1 MESPLYAGS
10 KLDQRIAGTNF
21 NVMEGYGP
29 RKILESSSSS
39 VTLASNLNYMDKMA
53 SSMNSS
59 STMEDTTPSDSGVQ
73 MLDSEA
79 SELMVESITS
89 QTGFEFDETNKM
101 GEGQPERAAGGVG
114 GGVKEHL
121 IVIPAEET
129 TVMDSNSN
137 VTGVTAITPNTTTTT
152 ALVEEAMTISQCS
165 TFDTTENIVYRRK
178 VRKAPSAPKAPKKRV
193 SFHED
198 ILKNTRTDN
207 IHIEHGFITYKAGG
221 QRRMAPMVGQ
231 AGRYSWCSEGDRQR
245 PSELCDSQEGDG
257 VEGDTESTEGPKR
270 RGRVV
275 YRNACSDVLD
285 YGNSD
290 VYDMNDTQ
298 LQYDNS
304 GVFEYVSKD
313 LEKNLAIQHA
323 KSQASSGEKKPELYK
338 CSCSSSN
345 SSLDSDENDKNSN
358 GKNYKSS
365 SCDCIGGISNA
376 NNNIIGDNCYYSEP
390 NIDFDDSPMR
400 QKSVWNKEKKPKSS
414 CLKKTKCQTNIIHE
428 QDLNTKVK
436 KFNVHDMNQLLDN
449 SSKMIFGSLKSIF
462 TMPLPERGVPEG
474 SEDLQAVVECLSE
487 LEQTP
492 EHKPKIVDNFNECP
506 DSPPLKQKPFL
517 SKSLDGS
524 KQQQP
529 IKKFVHNVDEQLRRN
544 KDEDIYAGK
553 RQDEQQK
560 TTPQLVRQMEFEAEG
575 ENLFG
580 ATAMAG
586 GSAASSSCE
595 PADRTPFRNKFI
607 INCESTVFEHTGV
620 SYCYETSSFN
630 DLNNMDDLHGS
641 IASLIEKDTPI
652 AQPETELKSAFTA
665 PIAKT
670 FSNFFRSFKDS
681 GKGKTSPKKMNTSK
695 QLDMAQHQAKEQEE
709 AKQLQE
715 ATESYFALKMPKR
728 SSLTTATVPLAS
740 STPTKSSKFPSTTS
754 SSTISELTCNTS
766 TSTSAQAQH
775 HKSNASLTSGIAS
788 GSGVPSTPRGAE
800 SLAIGSDLRNN
811 LEKQSRHLPSP
822 IRKRL
827 SVTTGS
833 TLIQHNPPQRYGL
846 PGTSHQLQPHDGT
859 MFSPDLYQSYMG
871 ARGGSGRD
879 SKSTILSEEF
889 DDILTI
895 TTDTER
901 NESDIVIVDY
911 QDVSDRHSA
920 GIDYGNLLK
929 PPQPPAKT
937 SLINRFLRNVT
948 QKKILESSIRRN
960 NFFANKLKT
969 EKCPGNLY
977 VKGAKPRNLE
987 LIEDLN
993 AEIAMEIEM
1002 SGVNNSPRKE
1012 LASLEGD
1019 LPGDLSR
1026 FELGI
1031 GEISIDVFAGVQL
1044 NILKDVTEQLLKVF
1058 KLYTGYSKEGYM
1070 TPVLVLL
1077 TDQKIYVADLVRNK
1091 LCSKFVLAYKELD
1104 VILMGPYGNTVLL
1117 SNSNRD
1123 KQQVL
1128 LAGGPY
1134 PAAGLVANLELCAR
1148 RSGSMLPAVGQLTL
1162 DHLAP
1167 LQNFVRENSCVGKN
1181 DTWMYY
1187 AVVNVPG
1194 TGALGEV
1201 GEQEPLGPH
1210 AKGFLMHRRV
1220 KEHLSSTNSKQHPWN
1235 PGYFLLKAGVLY
1247 MFNDSTQ
1254 KIPSWAMALAECQ
1267 GARRAVKA
1275 LRPHCFEIMLKN
1287 KMLLQLAAPDE
1298 YVASEWLQAL
1308 LQSAS
1313 GLFEMQEKHK
1323 TLGCTLVVTENHL
1336 ITLREDFS
1344 APLRKLK
1351 VDDEKEST
1359 TQEPQVESSIR
1370 LEEDQYMQDTASLLS
1385 SALSTPTRNTQRST
1399 SSVNSTPTKLSQIS
1413 RSTTTCNTTLASSS
1427 SLASNVVT
1435 PTYLLSTHRAIH
1447 ANAMQHIAAADG
1459 HSSSSIGNKSCKTI
1473 KNSNMS
1479 SVYGKNSG
1487 LEILTCADIKEMTG
1501 IKIPSHN
1508 DTWWCILEFSCQ
1520 EVRECSQDDLV
1531 IFFASSTEMQRFLRL
1546 LEQLWQ
1552 AKNNDLF
1559 PICVL
1564 DEDDIIAEQ
1573 CTMLYMDINRSW
1585 EPLLSAALG
1594 YPL

>member
-1 MESPLYAGS
+1 MDFPQQIEETLVERPPTAYDVVMESPLYAAQQTERTQ
-10 KLDQRIAGTNF
+10 QRLNTKTTTDTIST
-21 NVMEGYGP
+21 
-29 RKILESSSSS
+29 
-39 VTLASNLNYMDKMA
+39 NLNYVDKM
-53 SSMNSS
+53 STSMNS
-59 STMEDTTPSDSGVQ
+59 TLEDTTPSDSGVQ
-73 MLDSEA
+73 MLDSES
-79 SELMVESITS
+79 SELMVESISS
-89 QTGFEFDETNKM
+89 QTGFEFEEAKV
-101 GEGQPERAAGGVG
+101 AAAKLEKS
-114 GGVKEHL
+114 KEAL
-121 IVIPAEET
+121 LLNAAEET

-137 VTGVTAITPNTTTTT
+137 ITTVSAVPSTV
-152 ALVEEAMTISQCS
+152 VEEAMTTSQMS
-165 TFDTTENIVYRRK
+165 TFDTTENIVFRRK
-178 VRKAPSAPKAPKKRV
+178 VRKSPNIAKAPKKRV

-221 QRRMAPMVGQ
+221 VRKMAPLVGQ
-231 AGRYSWCSEGDRQR
+231 AGRYSWCSEGDKQQ
-245 PSELCDSQEGDG
+245 PTEISHHQESEDG
-257 VEGDTESTEGPKR
+257 ANEDVTKR
-270 RGRVV
+270 RRRVV

-290 VYDMNDTQ
+290 VYDMNDSAA

-304 GVFEYVSKD
+304 GVFEYMPKELNED
-313 LEKNLAIQHA
+313 KTGKCEEKPEN
-323 KSQASSGEKKPELYK
+323 KPELYK

-358 GKNYKSS
+358 TQQQQQQYGQAKSS
-365 SCDCIGGISNA
+365 SCDCIGAANNA
-376 NNNIIGDNCYYSEP
+376 NNNFIGENCYYSEP
-390 NIDFDDSPMR
+390 NIDINESPPR

-414 CLKKTKCQTNIIHE
+414 CLKKSKCQTNIIHE
-428 QDLNTKVK
+428 QDLTTKMK

-474 SEDLQAVVECLSE
+474 SEDLQSVIECVAE
-487 LEQTP
+487 LEQQTP
-492 EHKPKIVDNFNECP
+492 EHKTATQDSQDSQQLSE
-506 DSPPLKQKPFL
+506 SPPLKQKPFL

-529 IKKFVHNVDEQLRRN
+529 IKKFVHNVDEQLRR
-544 KDEDIYAGK
+544 KKEEDIYAPT
-553 RQDEQQK
+553 RQNSDEKNQK
-560 TTPQLVRQMEFEAEG
+560 DSTTTTPHQLQRQQEFD
-575 ENLFG
+575 
-580 ATAMAG
+580 ATELDNNSSSSSLAT
-586 GSAASSSCE
+586 SAANSAATSACE
-595 PADRTPFRNKFI
+595 TSERTPFRNKFI

-620 SYCYETSSFN
+620 SYCYESSSFN
-630 DLNNMDDLHGS
+630 DLTNMEDSQGS

-652 AQPETELKSAFTA
+652 AQPEPDQLRSAFISA

-670 FSNFFRSFKDS
+670 FSNFFRSFKDA
-681 GKGKTSPKKMNTSK
+681 GKEKQHQQQTSPKKLSTKNR
-695 QLDMAQHQAKEQEE
+695 AQEE
-709 AKQLQE
+709 AKQLQQ
-715 ATESYFALKMPKR
+715 ATDNYFALKMPKKPNNIP
-728 SSLTTATVPLAS
+728 TPLAN
-740 STPTKSSKFPSTTS
+740 STPTKLSKFPNTTS
-754 SSTISELTCNTS
+754 SSTISELTTNTNTS
-766 TSTSAQAQH
+766 NSNTQAMLQHQKSST
-775 HKSNASLTSGIAS
+775 SLTSGIAS
-788 GSGVPSTPRGAE
+788 GSGGSSTTTPAQRE
-800 SLAIGSDLRNN
+800 SLAIGADYRTN
-811 LEKQSRHLPSP
+811 LDKQSRHLPSP
-822 IRKRL
+822 LKKRL
-827 SVTTGS
+827 SGNGS
-833 TLIQHNPPQRYGL
+833 NLIQQQQPPRYGCSVPPTTDYSAL
-846 PGTSHQLQPHDGT
+846 
-859 MFSPDLYQSYMG
+859 SPDIYNNYMG
-871 ARGGSGRD
+871 ARGGCGRD

-911 QDVSDRHSA
+911 HDVSDRQSA
-920 GIDYGNLLK
+920 MADYNNLLK
-929 PPQPPAKT
+929 PPSQPPAKT

-960 NFFANKLKT
+960 NFFAHKLKNEQKLLT
-969 EKCPGNLY
+969 GNLY

-987 LIEDLN
+987 LIDDLN

-1002 SGVNNSPRKE
+1002 SGVNSPRKE
-1012 LASLEGD
+1012 LTSLDAD

-1044 NILKDVTEQLLKVF
+1044 HILRDESEQLMKVF

-1077 TDQKIYVADLVRNK
+1077 TDKTLYVTDLVRNR
-1091 LCSKFVLAYKELD
+1091 LCSKFVLAYKDLD

-1117 SNSNRD
+1117 SNNNRD
-1123 KQQVL
+1123 MQQVL

-1148 RSGSMLPAVGQLTL
+1148 RSGSTLPAVGQLTL

-1167 LQNFVRENSCVGKN
+1167 LQHFVRENSCVGKS

-1194 TGALGEV
+1194 SAINDPGD
-1201 GEQEPLGPH
+1201 QEPLGPH
-1210 AKGFLMHRRV
+1210 AKGFLMHRRI
-1220 KEHLSSTNSKQHPWN
+1220 KEHMGNSKHSWN

-1275 LRPHCFEIMLKN
+1275 QRPHCFEIMLKN

-1323 TLGCTLVVTENHL
+1323 TLGCTLVVTQNHL
-1336 ITLREDFS
+1336 ITLREDFLS
-1344 APLRKLK
+1344 PLRKINRK
-1351 VDDEKEST
+1351 PEQNNEIETAAGASNKTEDDLNPYQ
-1359 TQEPQVESSIR
+1359 QE
-1370 LEEDQYMQDTASLLS
+1370 TGSLQQQQQQQQ
-1385 SALSTPTRNTQRST
+1385 P
-1399 SSVNSTPTKLSQIS
+1399 SQ
-1413 RSTTTCNTTLASSS
+1413 SSS
-1427 SLASNVVT
+1427 SPP
-1435 PTYLLSTHRAIH
+1435 PTSSSRLST
-1447 ANAMQHIAAADG
+1447 
-1459 HSSSSIGNKSCKTI
+1459 
-1473 KNSNMS
+1473 MS

-1501 IKIPSHN
+1501 IKIPSLN
-1508 DTWWCILEFSCQ
+1508 ETWWCILEFSCQ
-1520 EVRECSQDDLV
+1520 EVRECSDDLV

-1546 LEQLWQ
+1546 LEKLWQ

-1559 PICVL
+1559 PITVL